1 MHERCRS
8 IRDHQKARKSP
19 FPTFSGHFFILYQM
33 LQKKVPF
40 SPYTEDVPR
49 TENKNQMG
57 LIEKHTR

>member
-1 MHERCRS
+1 MNAAGQAVP
-8 IRDHQKARKSP
+8 IRRPEKVQS
-19 FPTFSGHFFILYQM
+19 PTFSGHFFILYQM

-40 SPYTEDVPR
+40 SPYIEDVPR